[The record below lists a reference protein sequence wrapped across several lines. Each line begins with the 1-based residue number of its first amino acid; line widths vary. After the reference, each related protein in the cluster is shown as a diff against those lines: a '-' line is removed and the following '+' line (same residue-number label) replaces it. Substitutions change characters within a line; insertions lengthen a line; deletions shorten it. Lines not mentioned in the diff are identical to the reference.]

1 MKRQR
6 GRGRRSNGANNNPN
20 RHFES
25 TGPDVKIRGSAQQ
38 ILDKYLQY
46 ARDAQSS
53 GDRISAENYFQH
65 AEHYARVL
73 ATLQPKPQPRREG
86 AEDQEG
92 GEAAEASEQGETPE
106 GEAKPNGD
114 GRRGRRPREAAPEPA
129 ETEGADPLKVIDADE
144 APAEAE
150 ADAPAEDSGEKRKPR
165 RRRTYKSQDAD
176 APAEPDAE
184 TGGGLMATLS
194 RGRPAD
200 ADEGDAPA
208 ADDAAEAEPTG

>member
-6 GRGRRSNGANNNPN
+6 GRGRRSNGASNNPN

-53 GDRISAENYFQH
+53 GDRINAENYFQH

-73 ATLQPKPQPRREG
+73 AAMQPKEKPRRDDRG
-86 AEDQEG
+86 DGDG
-92 GEAAEASEQGETPE
+92 GEADADGAALDASDGDEDIARDAPAEA
-106 GEAKPNGD
+106 GD
-114 GRRGRRPREAAPEPA
+114 G
-129 ETEGADPLKVIDADE
+129 ADALKVIDSGPDE
-144 APAEAE
+144 TAPAETVAAEPSEE
-150 ADAPAEDSGEKRKPR
+150 ADAPKPR
-165 RRRTYKSQDAD
+165 RRRQYKRKSEEPAAD
-176 APAEPDAE
+176 APDALVQD
-184 TGGGLMATLS
+184 GVMATLS

-200 ADEGDAPA
+200 DDPA
-208 ADDAAEAEPTG
+208 APAEAEPVDDGEAPAKAAG